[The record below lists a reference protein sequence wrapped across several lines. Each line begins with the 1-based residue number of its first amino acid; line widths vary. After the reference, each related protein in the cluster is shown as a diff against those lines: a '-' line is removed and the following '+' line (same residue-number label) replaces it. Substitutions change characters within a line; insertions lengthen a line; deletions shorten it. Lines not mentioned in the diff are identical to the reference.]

1 VDGLRLAIGTFTI
14 APVPPP
20 RVVDADTGRIAMI
33 WAPFVGLALGLA
45 AEAVVAFVRFAVH
58 GSSDHLLAAVVGV
71 AALAWFSRGLHLD
84 GLMDTADGLG
94 SSRPAAEAL
103 EVMDRP
109 EVGALGVAT
118 VLMVVALQI
127 AALYSALTLGHGTL
141 ALVGGA
147 TVARLAA
154 SWSARRSLPAARPGG
169 LGATVAGTQS
179 LWVLVVLTVVVGG
192 ALAAAAQID
201 DDHVPGL
208 GYVLE
213 LAMVLALLV
222 AAGLFAHRVSRRLG
236 GMTGD
241 VFGAVIE
248 VAFLVF
254 VICSSFQPHW
264 FHHLPGVT

>member
-1 VDGLRLAIGTFTI
+1 VR
-14 APVPPP
+14 PP
-20 RVVDADTGRIAMI
+20 RVVDRDTGRIAMI
-33 WAPFVGLALGLA
+33 WAPFVGLAMGLA

-94 SSRPAAEAL
+94 SGRPAAEAL
-103 EVMDRP
+103 AVMDRP

-118 VLMVVALQI
+118 ALMVVALQI
-127 AALYSALTLGHGTL
+127 TALYSALTLGHGTL

-147 TVARLAA
+147 TASRLAA

-169 LGATVAGTQS
+169 LGATVAATQS
-179 LWVLVVLTVVVGG
+179 IWVLVALTLVVAAGLAGG
-192 ALAAAAQID
+192 ALID

-213 LAMVLALLV
+213 LALLLALLV
-222 AAGLFAHRVSRRLG
+222 AAGSFAHRVSKRLG

-254 VICSSFQPHW
+254 VLCSSFQPHW
-264 FHHLPGVT
+264 FHHFPGVS